1 MLNTH
6 WPAQEA
12 KMPGIVEFFFV
23 LFVALRDELLV
34 NSSHYSNA
42 KFIKKSRLKNAS
54 FVCYDHSIS

>member
-1 MLNTH
+1 
-6 WPAQEA
+6 
-12 KMPGIVEFFFV
+12 MPGIVEFFFV